1 MKKSFLFCMLIIL
14 GCLLEASMISAQE
27 IINEEAIQKQ
37 QTFLE
42 ENDIDIR
49 DVVDIIY
56 DEIDQPLSLLALE
69 GSKDV
74 FQMQVPITFVF
85 RDGSQK
91 VVQDSVTYTL
101 EYQED
106 SLIDGSQRL
115 TQGAM
120 APSAIVSAYCEATYS
135 SNWYG
140 TAKSR
145 TNIERDTVAQ
155 KVRTYSQ
162 WISLTQTAYWP
173 WQGQGGL
180 YYMTPSGS
188 YGSWVSTITI
198 NHNASWKLLIYPNS
212 WVTKNLKYEMSWAA
226 CVVLS

>member
-14 GCLLEASMISAQE
+14 GCLLETSMISAQE
-27 IINEEAIQKQ
+27 IINEEAIEKQ

-49 DVVDIIY
+49 DVVGIIY
-56 DEIDQPLSLLALE
+56 GEMDQPLSLLALE
-69 GSKDV
+69 GGKDV
-74 FQMQVPITFVF
+74 FETQVPITFVF
-85 RDGSQK
+85 KDGSQK
-91 VVQDSVTYTL
+91 VVQDKVVYTL

-106 SLIDGSQRL
+106 KLFDASQRL

-120 APSAIVSAYCEATYS
+120 APSAIVPAYCEATYS

-140 TAKSR
+140 TATSR
-145 TNIERDTVAQ
+145 TNIERDTVAK
-155 KVRTYSQ
+155 KVRTYSH

-173 WQGQGGL
+173 WEKQGGL
-180 YYMTPSGS
+180 YYMTPTGS
-188 YGSWVSTITI
+188 YGTWVSTITI
-198 NHNASWKLLIYPNS
+198 NHNVFWKLQIYPNS

-226 CVVLS
+226 CIVYS